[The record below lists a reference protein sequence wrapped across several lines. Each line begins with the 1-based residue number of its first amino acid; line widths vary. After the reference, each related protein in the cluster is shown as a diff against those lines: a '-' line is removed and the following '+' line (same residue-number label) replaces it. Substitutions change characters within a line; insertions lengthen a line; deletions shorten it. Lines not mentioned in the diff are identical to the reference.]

1 MDPRLSRRQMLE
13 ASAALG
19 VTSLML
25 PSAVVHA
32 SGTVL
37 AVTGTAIN
45 YTGTEYLLRWSLT
58 NPTTQTYPVAPAD
71 VPVGS
76 GLSGGWDRGGA
87 TLTPLNDSR
96 NIWIVTNSATELD
109 IATAPYFEA
118 ALTTTTKA
126 VQLTTLSLG
135 GLSADPGFTV
145 TALTDVDGYTTI
157 LRQESVG
164 TEGDYKN
171 FVVNLTGLPTV
182 TTNSTVRVRLYVH
195 NAPGTRVIA
204 VASGAGAPGYPPVVS
219 PEDDYNSAQGFR
231 NVSFI
236 GQVIE

>member
-25 PSAVVHA
+25 PSAAVHA

-37 AVTGTAIN
+37 AVTGSAIN
-45 YTGTEYLLRWSLT
+45 YTGTDSLVRWNLGRADT
-58 NPTTQTYPVAPAD
+58 ATYPVAQAD
-71 VPVGS
+71 VLSGS

-87 TLTPLNDSR
+87 TLTPDSDDR
-96 NIWIVTNSATELD
+96 HIWFVTNSATGLV

-118 ALTTTTKA
+118 SLTTTTKA

-135 GLSADPGFTV
+135 GFSTGRAITV
-145 TALTDVDGYTTI
+145 TALTDLDSYTTI
-157 LRQESVG
+157 LRQESVN
-164 TEGDYKN
+164 TEDDFKN

-182 TTNSTVRVRLYVH
+182 TTNSTIRVRLYFH
-195 NAPGTRVIA
+195 NTTNTTMIS
-204 VASGAGAPGYPPVVS
+204 VASGPGAPGYPSFAS
-219 PEDDYNSAQGFR
+219 PEDDYNSAQGFS
-231 NVSFI
+231 NVAFI
-236 GQVIE
+236 GKVIE